1 MRGSRLPEGR
11 GALVLGGN
19 YRALGVVRSLGRR
32 GIPVWVVRTDEHSLA
47 CASRY
52 AQNSLEWPL
61 GRARAK
67 VDYLLTLARR
77 HGLDRWTLVPT
88 CDETALLLASH
99 RDRLEPRYVV
109 AAPSADE
116 MAVAYD
122 KRATYAFADAV
133 GIDQPWTMFP
143 SCRADLVAAD
153 VSFPAIL
160 KPAFKADANCFTAA
174 KAWRVDSRD
183 ELLARYDEART
194 LVPPEVLMVQELIPG
209 GPGAQLSHAA
219 LCEHGEPIATV
230 SAVRIRQQPMDF
242 GKSSC
247 HVETTRDG
255 DFAVAA
261 KRLLQDL
268 RFTGLAE
275 VEFKRDERDGRPK
288 LLDINA
294 RVWGWHSLCERAGVD
309 FPWLQW
315 ELLHGR
321 RPSFSQARPGVR
333 WVRLST
339 DLPTGAREV
348 LARRLTARGY
358 LSTLRPPI
366 AEAIFAT
373 DDLLPALVDL
383 PLLARIATRRARRPD
398 VPAKPAD
405 TTEARPT
412 PVIVLPLTG
421 SEVEPAKTSVVAL
434 SLNGRKSEAAKT
446 VDLSMP
452 ANARESLPR

>member
-1 MRGSRLPEGR
+1 
-11 GALVLGGN
+11 
-19 YRALGVVRSLGRR
+19 VVRSLGRR
-32 GIPVWVVRTDEHSLA
+32 GIAVWVVRTDEHSLA

-52 AQNSLEWPL
+52 AQRSLDWPR
-61 GRARAK
+61 GCGSAK

-88 CDETALLLASH
+88 CDETALLLANH
-99 RDRLEPRYVV
+99 RGWLERRYVV
-109 AAPSADE
+109 AAPSAE
-116 MAVAYD
+116 KMAVAYD
-122 KRATYAFADAV
+122 KRATYAFADAA

-143 SCRADLVAAD
+143 TCRADLAAAD

-160 KPAFKADANCFTAA
+160 KPAFKPDANCFTAA

-219 LCEHGEPIATV
+219 LCEDGELIATV
-230 SAVRIRQQPMDF
+230 SAVRLRQQPMDF
-242 GKSSC
+242 GKASC
-247 HVETTRDG
+247 HVETTKDG

-261 KRLLQDL
+261 KHLLREL

-315 ELLHGR
+315 QLLHGR
-321 RPSFSQARPGVR
+321 RPSVSQARPGVR
-333 WVRLST
+333 WVRLTT
-339 DLPTGAREV
+339 DLPTGARELV
-348 LARRLTARGY
+348 ARRLTARGY

-366 AEAIFAT
+366 AEAIFAA
-373 DDLLPALVDL
+373 DDPLPALVDL
-383 PLLARIATRRARRPD
+383 PLLAGIAVRRARRSD
-398 VPAKPAD
+398 ERSEHMG
-405 TTEARPT
+405 TTGAAAT
-412 PVIVLPLTG
+412 SVAVLPLDG
-421 SEVEPAKTSVVAL
+421 RKPEAAKTSVIAL
-434 SLNGRKSEAAKT
+434 PLNGRKPEAAKT
-446 VDLSMP
+446 VGLSMP
-452 ANARESLPR
+452 ANARKSLPR